1 MGPDRRDRISNLHHA
16 ALARAPGERGAFL
29 KEACEGDEVLRQEVE
44 SLLGYESASVRFLE
58 TPAADVAAIA
68 LGSASAEPMMVGRQ
82 LGPYTILAPLGAGG
96 MGEVY
101 RARDSKLERD
111 VALKILP
118 SHFTADPE
126 RRSRFAREA
135 RLLATLN
142 HPHIG
147 AIYGLEE
154 TDGATALVLELVEG
168 PTLADRLERG
178 RLPTS
183 EALTIARQVAEALD
197 AAHENG
203 IVHRDLKPAN
213 IVLQST
219 SNASGVP
226 SGDLRAKVL
235 DFGLAKTMAV
245 GLGGDVTER
254 PSVSLDG
261 TADGRIL
268 GTPAYM
274 SPEQARGQVVDK
286 RTDIWAFGCVL
297 YEVLAGRPPFAG
309 DTMSDTFVS
318 ILEREPDWAALPAG
332 ETPPHIRILLERCLR
347 KDPRKRL
354 HDIADALIELES
366 GNKLNAST
374 RSAADV
380 VPHTSSRGRERLGW
394 IAAAAL
400 ALALGA
406 TLVLKSRDVKL
417 AEPELVEFSIL
428 PPEASRFSRPG
439 VEFAASPDGQ
449 HVVFVAT
456 SKAGSSLWV
465 RSLATVNPRPLPGT
479 EGARNPF
486 WSPDSR
492 SIGFFAGNQVQAVQA
507 SGGSSVV
514 SFPWSGSFPV
524 SGERGGLAPNG
535 TWSSK
540 DVIVF
545 GPSNDGNLYQI
556 NVKKGGTPTPVTT
569 GGATGAYRWPSFLT
583 NGQHFLYSSITQPKT
598 AYELR
603 VGSLTTAE
611 TVVLGTYE
619 SPGAY
624 AAGHMFFVRGG
635 NLMVQSFNEETLQLE
650 GDPAR
655 LGAQV
660 RSGTGVPGFSVSAS
674 GRLVFLRPNGEPQLT
689 WLDRSGRPVG
699 TVGDP
704 GFLGNLDLS
713 PDGQQVAVTGMSPR
727 PGGGVQS
734 DIWLVDVASGRAAR
748 LTDDPAGGTDP
759 AWSPDGKQIVFN
771 SGRLGRLSLFTR
783 ASDGS
788 GVDVP
793 LVKSETDNFTVASW
807 SRANVMIF
815 NVFNNNNASDL
826 WTLSMSGDRT
836 PKVFLSSKHSEFN
849 GTFSPDGRW
858 VAYQLDASGRYELLV
873 RPFPN
878 RDPPQTISRDGGMYP
893 RWRGDG
899 QELFFLSPDG
909 TMMAAGFD
917 ATTGL
922 AKGVPQALFPT
933 QLVFGNNR
941 PYAVDRNG
949 ERFLVPIAADPRVT
963 AVMDWRA
970 LLPR

>member
-16 ALARAPGERGAFL
+16 ALARAPAERGAFL
-29 KEACEGDEVLRQEVE
+29 KEACEGDEALRQEVE
-44 SLLGYESASVRFLE
+44 SLLDYESTSVRFLE
-58 TPAADVAAIA
+58 TPAADVVAIA
-68 LGSASAEPMMVGRQ
+68 LGSAPAEPMMVGRQ

-183 EALTIARQVAEALD
+183 EALAIARQVAEALD

-245 GLGGDVTER
+245 GLDGHVSQR

-274 SPEQARGQVVDK
+274 SPEQARGQAVDK

-332 ETPPHIRILLERCLR
+332 ETPAHIRVLLERCLR

-354 HDIADALIELES
+354 HDIADALIELEV
-366 GNKLNAST
+366 GKPPIELT
-374 RSAADV
+374 RSPADV
-380 VPHTSSRGRERLGW
+380 VPHTSARGRKRLGW
-394 IAAAAL
+394 TVAAAVVL
-400 ALALGA
+400 ALSG
-406 TLVLKSRDVKL
+406 TLLLKRRVVPL
-417 AEPELVEFSIL
+417 PEPELVEFSIL

-439 VEFAASPDGQ
+439 VEFAVSPDGR
-449 HVVFVAT
+449 HVAFVAT

-465 RSLATVNPRPLPGT
+465 RSLAAVNPRPLPGT

-486 WSPDSR
+486 WSPDSQ
-492 SIGFFAGNQVQAVQA
+492 SIGFFAGNQVKAVQA
-507 SGGSSVV
+507 SSGSSVV
-514 SFPWSGSFPV
+514 SLPFGSFPV
-524 SGERGGLAPNG
+524 SGERGGLAPTG
-535 TWSSK
+535 AWSSK

-569 GGATGAYRWPSFLT
+569 GGATGAFRWPSFLT
-583 NGQHFLYSSITQPKT
+583 NGQHFLYCSVTLPKT

-611 TVVLGTYE
+611 TVVIGTYE

-624 AAGHMFFVRGG
+624 AAGHVFFVRGG

-650 GDPAR
+650 GDPAG

-660 RSGTGVPGFSVSAS
+660 RTGTGVPGFSVSAN
-674 GRLVFLRPNGEPQLT
+674 GRLVFLRPSGEPQLT
-689 WLDRSGRPVG
+689 WLDRSGRRVG

-713 PDGQQVAVTGMSPR
+713 PDGQQVAVTRLSPR

-748 LTDDPAGGTDP
+748 LTDAGSEADP
-759 AWSPDGKQIVFN
+759 AWSPDGKHIVFN
-771 SGRLGRLSLFTR
+771 SSRLGRHSLFMR

-788 GVDVP
+788 GVDVS
-793 LVKSETDNFTVASW
+793 LVKSETDDFTVASW

-858 VAYQLDASGRYELLV
+858 VSYQLDASGRYELLV

-899 QELFFLSPDG
+899 KELFFLSPDG

-941 PYAVDRNG
+941 PYAVDKNG